1 LSPDS
6 GAWLERRVRIFEHP
20 SQRIAGGGESN
31 EDLAPFLLAYK
42 SNLTFF
48 TREEVLMNRLS
59 TLPSLIVLTILQ
71 GCAVS
76 HGDFS
81 RHLESNHVDSD
92 HMNPVAETTLS
103 NSVSPISLCVDAGGC
118 VKQGQRVVHGTELGS
133 DKDAPVVEG
142 HPLTSVV
149 VTQCNLVVAV
159 YMTMPDGRFLRFD
172 QKANVSAEELI
183 TIAYSASHSER
194 VEVSCE
200 GEGLVAYEKHEPI

>member
-1 LSPDS
+1 
-6 GAWLERRVRIFEHP
+6 
-20 SQRIAGGGESN
+20 
-31 EDLAPFLLAYK
+31 
-42 SNLTFF
+42 
-48 TREEVLMNRLS
+48 MNRLS
-59 TLPSLIVLTILQ
+59 TLPSLTVLTILQ

-76 HGDFS
+76 HGDFN
-81 RHLESNHVDSD
+81 HHFESNRADSD
-92 HMNPVAETTLS
+92 HMHPVAETTLS

-118 VKQGQRVVHGTELGS
+118 VKQGQPVVHGTELSS

-183 TIAYSASHSER
+183 TIAYTASHSER